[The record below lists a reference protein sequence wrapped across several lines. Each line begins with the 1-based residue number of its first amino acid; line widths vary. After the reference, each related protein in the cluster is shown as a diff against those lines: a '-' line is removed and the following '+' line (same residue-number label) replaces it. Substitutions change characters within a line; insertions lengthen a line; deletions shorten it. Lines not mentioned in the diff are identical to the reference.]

1 MPWEV
6 YFSQENL
13 INLAIAIGIFL
24 LFLLFRK
31 IFTTYVFKILLKIS
45 RNSPAQLFEE
55 IFLAFEKP
63 LQWFFIII
71 GVYASVKYFPFL
83 SQCNP
88 LFLIL
93 VRSPFIVLVAWGLC
107 ILPSPTSILIS

>member
-1 MPWEV
+1 
-6 YFSQENL
+6 L

-45 RNSPAQLFEE
+45 RKSPAQLFEE

-63 LQWFFIII
+63 FQWFFIII
-71 GVYASVKYFPFL
+71 GAYASVKYFPFL
-83 SQCNP
+83 SQSNP
-88 LFLIL
+88 LFLTFF
-93 VRSPFIVLVAWGLC
+93 RSALIFLVALGLYIFTFAC
-107 ILPSPTSILIS
+107 FILF

>member
-45 RNSPAQLFEE
+45 RKSPALLFEE

-63 LQWFFIII
+63 FQWFFIII
-71 GVYASVKYFPFL
+71 GVCDSVKFFPFFRH
-83 SQCNP
+83 SIS
-88 LFLIL
+88 LFLSL
-93 VRSPFIVLVAWGLC
+93 VRLVLMFIVICGW
-107 ILPSPTSILIS
+107 